1 MNKYFTLKEIYQQEE
16 LWLETIT
23 NISNIQNIIKQYL
36 YNIEPLSTKIIFTG
50 AGTSEFVGNILKETL
65 GNNFDTIPT
74 TDIISS
80 PETYFHKNIKTVL
93 VSFARSGNSPES
105 LASIK
110 LADELIENIYHIIIT
125 CNKNGKIALYKK
137 NSNNALIIFMPE
149 QSNDKGFAM
158 TSSFTCMTL
167 AGMSIFNLSKLQE
180 IKIKLS
186 LCINSIKN
194 HKKNLIDLIKILNF
208 IDVERIIYLGSSA
221 LKYLSEEA
229 SLKYLELTSG
239 KISTFY
245 NSPLGFRHGPKS
257 IVNDKTMIIIF
268 LSNNNHTRKYEIDL
282 IKEIYSDRVA
292 KSIVVLDMKLEN
304 NLQKI
309 SDYYFSFNLENDN
322 LENIFNVFPYT
333 YFAQLLAVY
342 KSINLGINPDN
353 PCPTGEVNRV
363 VKGVIIHEY
372 K

>member
-1 MNKYFTLKEIYQQEE
+1 
-16 LWLETIT
+16 
-23 NISNIQNIIKQYL
+23 
-36 YNIEPLSTKIIFTG
+36 
-50 AGTSEFVGNILKETL
+50 
-65 GNNFDTIPT
+65 
-74 TDIISS
+74 
-80 PETYFHKNIKTVL
+80 
-93 VSFARSGNSPES
+93 
-105 LASIK
+105 
-110 LADELIENIYHIIIT
+110 
-125 CNKNGKIALYKK
+125 
-137 NSNNALIIFMPE
+137 MPE

-167 AGMSIFNLSKLQE
+167 AGISIFNLSKLQE

-194 HKKNLIDLIKILNF
+194 HKKDLIDLIKILNF

-268 LSNNNHTRKYEIDL
+268 LSNNNHTRKYDIDL

-292 KSIVVLDMKLEN
+292 KSIVVLDMKLDN
-304 NLQKI
+304 NLQKFQI
-309 SDYYFSFNLENDN
+309 I
-322 LENIFNVFPYT
+322 IF
-333 YFAQLLAVY
+333 L
-342 KSINLGINPDN
+342 SIWKMTI
-353 PCPTGEVNRV
+353 
-363 VKGVIIHEY
+363 
-372 K
+372 

>member
-137 NSNNALIIFMPE
+137 KF
-149 QSNDKGFAM
+149 K
-158 TSSFTCMTL
+158 
-167 AGMSIFNLSKLQE
+167 
-180 IKIKLS
+180 
-186 LCINSIKN
+186 
-194 HKKNLIDLIKILNF
+194 
-208 IDVERIIYLGSSA
+208 
-221 LKYLSEEA
+221 
-229 SLKYLELTSG
+229 
-239 KISTFY
+239 
-245 NSPLGFRHGPKS
+245 
-257 IVNDKTMIIIF
+257 
-268 LSNNNHTRKYEIDL
+268 
-282 IKEIYSDRVA
+282 
-292 KSIVVLDMKLEN
+292 
-304 NLQKI
+304 
-309 SDYYFSFNLENDN
+309 
-322 LENIFNVFPYT
+322 
-333 YFAQLLAVY
+333 
-342 KSINLGINPDN
+342 
-353 PCPTGEVNRV
+353 
-363 VKGVIIHEY
+363 
-372 K
+372 